1 MDMAVLIIYCMFS
14 LTVRLS
20 CMAKFDNR
28 EQDLFLACWE
38 MLERILT
45 DESCN
50 DILLDIGSKKA
61 QVVSMLSRLT
71 SESARPAPQCS
82 VQLPSNLL
90 ERQDSPD
97 PAQNVSCK

>member
-1 MDMAVLIIYCMFS
+1 
-14 LTVRLS
+14 
-20 CMAKFDNR
+20 MAKFDNR